1 MHVKIE
7 EFYTDSL
14 EKIDRIAERILTLGR
29 IPLHTFQD
37 FVQNG
42 SIPVGKDVTNDEH
55 AVKLVMTSLKELLI
69 LERALL
75 HASDDAND
83 DRTNAI
89 TSDFISEQEKTVW
102 MLNSCLN

>member
-1 MHVKIE
+1 MNTAIIGLDARK
-7 EFYTDSL
+7 TDKLVSDL
-14 EKIDRIAERILTLGR
+14 
-29 IPLHTFQD
+29 
-37 FVQNG
+37 NG
-42 SIPVGKDVTNDEH
+42 L

-102 MLNSCLN
+102 MLNS

>member
-1 MHVKIE
+1 MNTAIIGLDARK
-7 EFYTDSL
+7 TDKLVSDL
-14 EKIDRIAERILTLGR
+14 
-29 IPLHTFQD
+29 
-37 FVQNG
+37 NG
-42 SIPVGKDVTNDEH
+42 L